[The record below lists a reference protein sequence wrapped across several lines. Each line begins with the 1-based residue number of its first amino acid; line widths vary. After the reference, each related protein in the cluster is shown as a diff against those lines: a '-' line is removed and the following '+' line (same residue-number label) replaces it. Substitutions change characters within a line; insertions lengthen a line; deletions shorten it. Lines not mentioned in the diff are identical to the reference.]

1 MIIGITG
8 GTGCGK
14 TTLLDAIRQCG
25 GLVIDCD
32 RVYHELLATD
42 KALVAAIDARF
53 PGCVEA
59 GVLDRKKLGAV
70 VFSDSSALH
79 DLNAITH
86 TAVKN
91 KVLELL
97 ENAPALAAID
107 AIALFESGLVHLC
120 DTTVAV
126 VAPTKN
132 RVDRLMARDHIDRDY
147 ASNRITAQPDNDYF
161 STLCRYTLV
170 NDGTVEDFQK
180 KCLAFL
186 QQLGIM
192 KV

>member
-1 MIIGITG
+1 M
-8 GTGCGK
+8 
-14 TTLLDAIRQCG
+14 
-25 GLVIDCD
+25 
-32 RVYHELLATD
+32 
-42 KALVAAIDARF
+42 
-53 PGCVEA
+53 
-59 GVLDRKKLGAV
+59 LDRKKLGAV
-70 VFSDSSALH
+70 VFTDSSALH

-86 TAVKN
+86 TAVKS

-126 VAPTKN
+126 VAPTEN
-132 RVDRLMARDHIDRDY
+132 RVDRLMARDHIDRNY
-147 ASNRITAQPDNDYF
+147 ASNRIDAQPDNDYF

>member
-32 RVYHELLATD
+32 RIYHDLLATD
-42 KALVAAIDARF
+42 KTLVAAIEARF
-53 PGCVEA
+53 LGCVTDGA
-59 GVLDRKKLGAV
+59 LDRKKLGAV
-70 VFSDSSALH
+70 VFTDSNALQ

-97 ENAPALAAID
+97 AVKPGLAAID
-107 AIALFESGLVHLC
+107 AIALFESGLASLC
-120 DTTVAV
+120 DTTVAIT
-126 VAPTKN
+126 APTEN
-132 RVDRLMARDHIDRDY
+132 RVIRLTARDSIGEDY
-147 ASNRITAQPDNDYF
+147 ARNRINAQPDNAYF
-161 STLCRYTLV
+161 SGLCRHTLV

-186 QQLGIM
+186 CSLGIM
-192 KV
+192 KP

>member
-32 RVYHELLATD
+32 RVYHDLLATD
-42 KALVAAIDARF
+42 KDLVAAIGARF

-70 VFSDSSALH
+70 VFTDSSALH
-79 DLNAITH
+79 DLNAITY
-86 TAVKN
+86 TAVKS

-126 VAPTKN
+126 VAPTEN
-132 RVDRLMARDHIDRDY
+132 RVDRLMARDHIDRNY
-147 ASNRITAQPDNDYF
+147 ASNRIDAQPDNDYF

>member
-42 KALVAAIDARF
+42 KALVAAIGARF
-53 PGCVEA
+53 PGCVEE
-59 GVLDRKKLGAV
+59 GVLNRKKLGAV
-70 VFSDSSALH
+70 VFTDSSALH
-79 DLNAITH
+79 DLNSITH

-91 KVLELL
+91 KVMELL
-97 ENAPALAAID
+97 ETAPALAAID

-126 VAPTKN
+126 VAPTEN
-132 RVDRLMARDHIDRDY
+132 RVDRLMARDHIDRNY
-147 ASNRITAQPDNDYF
+147 ASNRIDAQPDNDYF
-161 STLCRYTLV
+161 STLCRYTLL
-170 NDGTVEDFQK
+170 NDGSVEDFQK

>member
-42 KALVAAIDARF
+42 KNLVAAIEARF
-53 PGCVEA
+53 PGCVED

-70 VFSDSSALH
+70 VFTHSDALH

-97 ENAPALAAID
+97 E
-107 AIALFESGLVHLC
+107 
-120 DTTVAV
+120 
-126 VAPTKN
+126 
-132 RVDRLMARDHIDRDY
+132 
-147 ASNRITAQPDNDYF
+147 TAGGY
-161 STLCRYTLV
+161 
-170 NDGTVEDFQK
+170 
-180 KCLAFL
+180 
-186 QQLGIM
+186 
-192 KV
+192 